1 MKKFAIVSILAL
13 AAVSASAVE
22 LGVVATRGDTTG
34 DTRNYAGV
42 TLGQSYGKLNA
53 TAGFERST
61 VGVEG
66 NQNRWSLVGGYDV
79 AKVGPVTI
87 TPKIG
92 YAYLDN
98 QNPGIASGN
107 AGTLGVGFSVP
118 VAQKV
123 TVGLDYAYQKGED
136 RVSQFDG
143 NRVSVSAKY
152 KF

>member
-1 MKKFAIVSILAL
+1 MKKFAIATALVL
-13 AAVSASAVE
+13 AAGTASALE
-22 LGVVATRGDTTG
+22 FGVTATRGDTTG
-34 DTRNYAGV
+34 DTRNYGGV
-42 TLGQSYGKLNA
+42 TLGQSFGKLNA

-61 VGVEG
+61 VGVQG

-87 TPKIG
+87 TPKLG

-98 QNPGIASGN
+98 QTPGIDNGS
-107 AGTLGVGFSVP
+107 AGTVGVGFSVP

-123 TVGLDYAYQKGED
+123 TVGLDYAYQKGQD

-143 NRVSVSAKY
+143 NRVTASVKY
-152 KF
+152 RF

>member
-1 MKKFAIVSILAL
+1 MLATALVL
-13 AAVSASAVE
+13 AASAASAVE
-22 LGVVATRGDTTG
+22 IGVTATRGDTTG

-66 NQNRWSLVGGYDV
+66 NQNRWSLVGGYDI

-98 QNPGIASGN
+98 QSAGVDSGS
-107 AGTLGVGFSVP
+107 AGTVGLGLSVP
-118 VAQKV
+118 LAKKV
-123 TVGLDYAYQKGED
+123 TAGLDYAYQKGQD
-136 RVSQFDG
+136 RVNQFDG
-143 NRVSVSAKY
+143 NRVTASVRY
-152 KF
+152 RF